1 MYKLGYRTH
10 FDLMVQICAFA
21 KFRKIVSF
29 SVESNREISS
39 VSLVYSYTQEVVEE
53 GIFEAIKILQL
64 PRPSV

>member
-1 MYKLGYRTH
+1 
-10 FDLMVQICAFA
+10 MVQICAFA